1 MPDQIWLLLQWCLET
16 SPDKRPTFSDIV
28 QVLGRCLTD
37 KEVLSREMTKFT
49 SQASSS
55 GNTSNETIMR
65 PPLNT
70 GEFTSYQTPLIPPGT
85 KFDFLNRRMQRNK
98 SIATASTMDTN
109 SPGTGTCSTVTTIV
123 YGSNISNQSNDGG
136 SNTSALNSLHNARSN
151 GQLDGSISPIGNVSR
166 PASAGRRRRDS
177 RLSNADILEDESA
190 TAYQERLAR
199 QNEQLNA
206 QLSGQLNELHMNA
219 GYRPFIQK
227 ISGNSLNRLSEIFRN
242 KDARESASS
251 RDKESKDGRVMKQA
265 NSIKNNL
272 LNKLHPKSP
281 DEAGR
286 PIQLV
291 NQTGELSN
299 HREPVVAYKP
309 AANDEL
315 ILAPNL
321 LKGYPGERTA
331 GSKGSFIQTH
341 NV

>member
-70 GEFTSYQTPLIPPGT
+70 GEFTSYLNPLIPPGT

-136 SNTSALNSLHNARSN
+136 SNTSALNSLHTARSN
-151 GQLDGSISPIGNVSR
+151 GSISPVGNVSR
-166 PASAGRRRRDS
+166 PQSAGGRRRRDS

-190 TAYQERLAR
+190 TANQQRLAR

-206 QLSGQLNELHMNA
+206 QLSGQLNELQLNA
-219 GYRPFIQK
+219 GYKPFIQK
-227 ISGNSLNRLSEIFRN
+227 ISGTSLNRLSEIFRN
-242 KDARESASS
+242 KEARDSASG
-251 RDKESKDGRVMKQA
+251 RDKESKECRDGRTTKQA
-265 NSIKNNL
+265 NSTKNNL
-272 LNKLHPKSP
+272 LSKLHPKP
-281 DEAGR
+281 ADEADR
-286 PIQLV
+286 PIQLTD
-291 NQTGELSN
+291 QPGELSN
-299 HREPVVAYKP
+299 HRREPGIAYKP
-309 AANDEL
+309 AASDEL

-321 LKGYPGERTA
+321 LKG
-331 GSKGSFIQTH
+331 SFIQTH